1 MSRLP
6 ACRDHPWLLCQRLRL
21 HSRLPPRSRP
31 GYLEGLL
38 RRLLRSHPGY
48 PEARSLRSHPGYP
61 EGPPPLLRL
70 VSPECLEG
78 LSHPL
83 LPEYL
88 EALLPRS
95 GLLLPEYPAALLRR
109 LLRSR
114 LGYLEGLSGR
124 LCPLGCRLS
133 FLCLR
138 CRCIRSSIYPKLSCV
153 PRFCF
158 VYYYMPPRCVLT
170 MSRRLRRRRHQHGE
184 DRRSVQ
190 NSALP
195 RGGRHRICGGLKAAA
210 PLCFLRRL

>member
-70 VSPECLEG
+70 EC
-78 LSHPL
+78 
-83 LPEYL
+83 
-88 EALLPRS
+88 
-95 GLLLPEYPAALLRR
+95 PAALLLPSFR
-109 LLRSR
+109 
-114 LGYLEGLSGR
+114 SGR

-138 CRCIRSSIYPKLSCV
+138 CRCIHSSIFPKLSCV

-170 MSRRLRRRRHQHGE
+170 MYRRLRRRRHQHGE